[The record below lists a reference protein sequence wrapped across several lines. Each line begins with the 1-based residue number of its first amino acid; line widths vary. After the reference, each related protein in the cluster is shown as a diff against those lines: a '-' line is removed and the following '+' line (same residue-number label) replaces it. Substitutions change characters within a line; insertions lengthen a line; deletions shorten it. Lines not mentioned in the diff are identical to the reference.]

1 MFDLGNTSAM
11 LNNRNGGLTIQLGA
25 LSGGPNT
32 ILQGASSASNP
43 TTYVIGGRNQD
54 TLFAGKITEVIPAR
68 TVLITKVG
76 TGTFTL
82 TGANTHTGATAVN
95 GGTLLVNNTSGS
107 ATGTNSVTVN
117 SGGTLGGNGFIF
129 GPVIVNSGGAL
140 APGSN
145 SVGTLTL
152 RSNLT
157 LNAGAILNFEL
168 GAIAASDKIVINN
181 SLVLGG
187 TLNATSVTGF
197 GAGTYTLI
205 TCGGALS
212 GTLPAIGSKPSG
224 YSCTVSTNTAGQVR
238 LIVQTQTP
246 PVFGS
251 IVITNG
257 NAVFSGT
264 GGPTNVPYY
273 VLMTTNIALPAANW
287 TRIAT
292 NQFDSSGNFNC
303 TNAIVPGM
311 PQTFYRLQLP

>member
-1 MFDLGNTSAM
+1 
-11 LNNRNGGLTIQLGA
+11 
-25 LSGGPNT
+25 
-32 ILQGASSASNP
+32 
-43 TTYVIGGRNQD
+43 
-54 TLFAGKITEVIPAR
+54 
-68 TVLITKVG
+68 
-76 TGTFTL
+76 
-82 TGANTHTGATAVN
+82 VN

-117 SGGTLGGNGFIF
+117 SGGTLGGRGFIF
-129 GPVIVNSGGAL
+129 GPVIVNDGGAL

-145 SVGTLTL
+145 TVGTLTL

-157 LNAGAILNFEL
+157 LSAGAILNFEL
-168 GAIAASDKIVINN
+168 GAIAASDKIVISNN
-181 SLVLGG
+181 LVLNG
-187 TLNATSVTGF
+187 TLNVAGVAGF

-212 GTLPAIGSKPSG
+212 GAPPAIGSKPSG
-224 YSCTVSTNTAGQVR
+224 YSCTVSTNTVGQVR

-251 IVITNG
+251 IVMADG
-257 NAVFSGT
+257 NAIFKGT

-273 VLMTTNIALPAANW
+273 VLMTTNIGLPAASW

-292 NQFDSSGNFNC
+292 NQFDFNGNFNC
-303 TNAIVPGM
+303 TNAITPGV